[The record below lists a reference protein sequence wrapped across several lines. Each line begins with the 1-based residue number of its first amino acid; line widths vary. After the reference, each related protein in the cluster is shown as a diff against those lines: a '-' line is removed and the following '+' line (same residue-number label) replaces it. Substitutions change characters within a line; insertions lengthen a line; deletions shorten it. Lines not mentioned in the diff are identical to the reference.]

1 MKGTEKQ
8 KGLISLKNGIYWA
21 AALLPFAISLA
32 FYNRLPDQIPTH
44 WNMQNAVDGYSSRNM
59 ACFGIPALMLL
70 FAAGV
75 NLAFKL
81 DPKRGNIA
89 RSKEV
94 MEISRWFIVLLAVLM
109 QGIVVAAGLGY
120 EVDVARIVSVAVALL
135 VIALGNYMPR
145 CRQNYTM
152 GIKLPWTLE
161 DEENWVKTHRLAGY
175 MWTAGGIFMAAAGF
189 FRLLWAYMG
198 IILAISL
205 IPAAYSY
212 WLYRKKQRG

>member
-1 MKGTEKQ
+1 MRNPEKRKGPV
-8 KGLISLKNGIYWA
+8 SLKNGIYWA

-70 FAAGV
+70 FAAGI

-81 DPKRGNIA
+81 DPKKGNIA

-120 EVDVARIVSVAVALL
+120 EVDVARIVSVAIALL
-135 VIALGNYMPR
+135 VTALGNYLPR

-161 DEENWVKTHRLAGY
+161 DEENWVRTHRLAGY
-175 MWTAGGIFMAAAGF
+175 VWMAGGILMAAAGYL
-189 FRLLWAYMG
+189 RLFWGYMG

-205 IPAAYSY
+205 IPAVYSY
-212 WLYRKKQRG
+212 WIYRKKRRG